1 MIKNILNKN
10 NTKYKLGTSS
20 KNFYVLLL
28 GLFVSL
34 FLSINLSFAQVDT
47 RSVIIKLDPIS
58 PKVGDTFTATIESY
72 STDVDKAD
80 VSWILDKKVIKS
92 GFGEKSVTLIM
103 GKDFQNLLVKVTS
116 PEGKNFVSGVSL
128 LEKSVSIIW
137 EGADSYVPDWY
148 KGKKYVARGGVVRA
162 VAIANISDG
171 KSYID
176 NKDLVF
182 TWEINGEIQDKI
194 SGLGKSFAN
203 INVVDEYGDNVEV
216 SVTVKPRLTSDSISD
231 RVNITPVDSSLM
243 LYEKDN
249 TYGLIK
255 KVLGSDIKI
264 NKSVNQSKEIEIIA
278 EPFYFSVDSLKL
290 NDMKYVWSING
301 KQQPG
306 NNFSRIFKLGDKS
319 GSSIISVYA
328 EHAKKLMQDSK
339 REIKISF

>member
-1 MIKNILNKN
+1 MINNFFKN
-10 NTKYKLGTSS
+10 NIKSKLSTSS

-47 RSVIIKLDPIS
+47 KSVIIKLDPAS
-58 PKVGDTFTATIESY
+58 PKIGDTFTALLESY

-80 VSWILDKKVIKS
+80 ISWILDKKVIKS
-92 GFGEKSVTLIM
+92 GFGEKSITLIM

-137 EGADSYVPDWY
+137 EGADSYVPEWY
-148 KGKKYVARGGVVRA
+148 KGKKYVAKGGVARVL
-162 VAIANISDG
+162 AIANISDG
-171 KSYID
+171 KGYID

-216 SVTVKPRLTSDSISD
+216 AVTVKPRLTNDSIKETI
-231 RVNITPVDSSLM
+231 NIKPVDTSLI

-255 KVLGSDIKI
+255 RVLGLDIKI
-264 NKSVNQSKEIEIIA
+264 NKKESQSKEIEVVG

-301 KQQPG
+301 KEQAG

-328 EHAKKLMQDSK
+328 EHAKKLMQDGK